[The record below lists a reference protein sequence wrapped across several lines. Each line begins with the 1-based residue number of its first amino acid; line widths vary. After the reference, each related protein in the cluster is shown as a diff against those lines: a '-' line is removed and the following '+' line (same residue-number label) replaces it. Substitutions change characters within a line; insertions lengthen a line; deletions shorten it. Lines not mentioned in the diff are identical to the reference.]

1 MTRWAAGLEY
11 LGTRY
16 AGWQR
21 LPGRDTVQGA
31 VEQALSTVADQAVQG
46 VTAGRTDAGVHAMQ
60 QVVHFDSTAARR
72 PESWVF
78 GGNSL
83 LPSDVSLRWVR
94 VVPDDFNAR
103 FRAVRRDY
111 RYVIHNHPA
120 RSALLGG
127 RATWWPR
134 PLDAGAMQSAAQA
147 LIGEPDFSSFRD
159 SQCQS
164 TTPMR
169 RLDRIQVR
177 RQGDFV
183 VVDVQG
189 NAFLHHMVRNIVG
202 TLADVSIASLLIAG
216 VLLACSSDHPPGPP
230 LVELPPGSAPKDSG
244 NSHSLLQEAEQ
255 LPVSVWLSRLW
266 NASDCS
272 PLGRLV

>member
-31 VEQALSTVADQAVQG
+31 VEQALSTVADQAVQV

-147 LIGEPDFSSFRD
+147 LIGEHDFSSFRD

-202 TLADVSIASLLIAG
+202 TLAEVGHGRQSPGWVTVVRDARDRNAAG
-216 VLLACSSDHPPGPP
+216 MTAPPDGLYFVGPTYPPALALPDPPEPWFP
-230 LVELPPGSAPKDSG
+230 SA
-244 NSHSLLQEAEQ
+244 
-255 LPVSVWLSRLW
+255 
-266 NASDCS
+266 
-272 PLGRLV
+272 